1 MATKALQAVF
11 CSDEVRD
18 RALTGLLIVQCIT
31 IFVAAP
37 FAATGYPGSRVVL
50 ELLLLAVAAL
60 VIVVSRGPIATT
72 VAALAMT
79 LSLLGIFL
87 MLFTPIPS
95 LMLLTRI
102 GTIAGASVVGIVVGR
117 AVIAPGKVTAHR
129 VVGAIVVYLNFGMI
143 FATMYRLMWDLN
155 PGALS
160 GIPGGTDPGHA
171 ASATLYFS
179 FATLT
184 TVGYGD
190 IVPIHPLA
198 RSLTN
203 LEGVIGQ
210 LYPATLLARL
220 VTLEI
225 EARRH

>member
-1 MATKALQAVF
+1 MATKALQIVS
-11 CSDEVRD
+11 CSDEIRD
-18 RALTGLLIVQCIT
+18 RALTGMLIVQCVT
-31 IFVAAP
+31 IFIAAP
-37 FAATGYPGSRVVL
+37 FAAAGYPGSRVAI
-50 ELLLLAVAAL
+50 ELLLATFAAL
-60 VIVVSRGPIATT
+60 VIVVSRGPIAAA

-79 LSLLGIFL
+79 LTLLGVFL
-87 MLFTPIPS
+87 MLFAPIPS
-95 LMLLTRI
+95 MALLTRI
-102 GTIAGASVVGIVVGR
+102 GTIVGASLVAIVVGR
-117 AVIAPGKVTAHR
+117 AVVAPGKVTAHR

-143 FATMYRLMWDLN
+143 FATMYRLMWDLD

-160 GIPGGTDPGHA
+160 GIPSGIDPAHA
-171 ASATLYFS
+171 AGATLYFS

-220 VTLEI
+220 VTLEVD
-225 EARRH
+225 ARRH